1 MQSKH
6 PTPMQ
11 TKRTI
16 AAAVVLAFG
25 LSPVLG
31 HASSPSGPGE
41 WYLGMTFGSSNVG
54 DTPDVV
60 PLAGSPPSVVF
71 SDERDP
77 GVKALAGYRFGRNFA
92 IEGGYAW
99 LGEFQV
105 SNQASAPAAGAVT
118 ADMRVIGLF
127 VDAVGLLP
135 VGWGFTALAKVGV
148 VGSEVRTTRTVTG
161 QVAPAPGLGTTSS
174 ADEANLKYG
183 LGLQYELGARVAVRA
198 EWERFVGLGSAQ
210 TGEVDLDVYSIGVM
224 LRFR

>member
-1 MQSKH
+1 MK
-6 PTPMQ
+6 PI
-11 TKRTI
+11 RTI
-16 AAAVVLAFG
+16 AAAAVLVCA
-25 LSPVLG
+25 LAPAPG
-31 HASSPSGPGE
+31 HARPWQDAGE

-54 DTPDVV
+54 DAPDVV
-60 PLAGSPPSVVF
+60 PLAGAPASLVF

-77 GVKALAGYRFGRNFA
+77 GVKALAGYRFNRHFA

-99 LGEFQV
+99 LGEFQF
-105 SNQASAPAAGAVT
+105 SNQTSAPTAGAVT

-148 VGSEVRTTRTVTG
+148 VGSEVRITRTVTG
-161 QVAPAPGLGTTSS
+161 QVAPAPGLGTTAS

-183 LGLQYELGARVAVRA
+183 LGLQYELGARAAMRA
-198 EWERFVGLGSAQ
+198 EWERFVGLGSGQ
-210 TGEVDLDVYSIGVM
+210 TGEVDLDVYSVGVM